1 MGRKLCLLLNH
12 LGRIVNWDCDTAN
25 VHDGSHFQHL
35 VDQVSD
41 RMVVFADEGLPNPVF
56 SQLASV
62 SARRMEL
69 SDADRDG
76 FINVDGRLEESE
88 ALLLG
93 LLQNTTRFHDG
104 VI

>member
-1 MGRKLCLLLNH
+1 MSATQSSRT
-12 LGRIVNWDCDTAN
+12 DC
-25 VHDGSHFQHL
+25 
-35 VDQVSD
+35 
-41 RMVVFADEGLPNPVF
+41 
-56 SQLASV
+56 QL
-62 SARRMEL
+62 EL
-69 SDADRDG
+69 SDADRYG

>member
-1 MGRKLCLLLNH
+1 MMGVTFNTSLIRSVTGWLFLLMK
-12 LGRIVNWDCDTAN
+12 V
-25 VHDGSHFQHL
+25 
-35 VDQVSD
+35 
-41 RMVVFADEGLPNPVF
+41 LPNPVF